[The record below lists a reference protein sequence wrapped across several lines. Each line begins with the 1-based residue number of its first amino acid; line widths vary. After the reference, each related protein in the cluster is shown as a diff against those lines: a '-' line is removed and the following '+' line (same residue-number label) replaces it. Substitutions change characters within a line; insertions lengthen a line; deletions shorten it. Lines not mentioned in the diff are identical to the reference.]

1 MTSILIVEDDND
13 INNLICNTLKAEGYQ
28 CERAFDGKEGADK
41 IEQNRYD
48 LLLLDIMLPE
58 INGYELL
65 DYVRRIG
72 DTPVIIISAMG
83 QVDERIRGLRMGAD
97 DYICKP
103 FQIGELLA
111 RVETVLRRTQR
122 MAERLEIEDVAIDP
136 KSRTV
141 TKAGEQ
147 VELTVKEFDLLY
159 ELMKNKNVALSRR
172 RLYELVWQEEYTWE
186 TRTLDSHVQRLRK
199 KLDWNEKIVT
209 VFRIWLSSGGSRMKF
224 FYKMFLGMTVILAV
238 ALGMIEYVTLSYSLE
253 HAVKREQDSAL
264 SQHQMIKYSIE
275 TVILNMKSEDVDK
288 ELTDMMSQSAKSI
301 VGDEGGMYLADDDG
315 KRIYANSCN
324 YEQKD
329 IKVKDGTLTYSIVS
343 KENTKDTGEKQS
355 SRYIHVKSSFKLND
369 NRYILITESDITP
382 VFDESKELRYR
393 CSMYYIVILAVGMM
407 VILILS
413 WMITKPLAGLTA
425 TTKKFA
431 DGDYTARSDVKTKDE
446 IGELAKAFNE
456 LAKNLESKVYELQ
469 MAAKKQEDFTAN
481 FAHELKTPMT
491 SIIGYADTL
500 YQKKMSEDEVH
511 SAAGVILNEGMRLE
525 ALSFKLL
532 ELITLDKNDF
542 RLEETRISEI
552 IADCVETAHEAARK
566 HNTEIVYSADEAWVW
581 LEYDLFKT
589 MLLNLIDNAVKSGG
603 SKVDVSGRLISHS
616 IYRIAVSDNGRGIPP
631 EDIERITEAFYM
643 VDKSRSRSEHGAGL
657 GLALVSRIA
666 KLHDTKIHYESE
678 SGKGT
683 KVYFDMKAEALDEK

>member
-1 MTSILIVEDDND
+1 
-13 INNLICNTLKAEGYQ
+13 
-28 CERAFDGKEGADK
+28 
-41 IEQNRYD
+41 
-48 LLLLDIMLPE
+48 
-58 INGYELL
+58 
-65 DYVRRIG
+65 
-72 DTPVIIISAMG
+72 
-83 QVDERIRGLRMGAD
+83 
-97 DYICKP
+97 
-103 FQIGELLA
+103 
-111 RVETVLRRTQR
+111 
-122 MAERLEIEDVAIDP
+122 
-136 KSRTV
+136 
-141 TKAGEQ
+141 
-147 VELTVKEFDLLY
+147 
-159 ELMKNKNVALSRR
+159 
-172 RLYELVWQEEYTWE
+172 
-186 TRTLDSHVQRLRK
+186 
-199 KLDWNEKIVT
+199 
-209 VFRIWLSSGGSRMKF
+209 MKF

-355 SRYIHVKSSFKLND
+355 GRYIHVKSSFKLND

-393 CSMYYIVILAVGMM
+393 CSVYYIVILAVGMM

-446 IGELAKAFNE
+446 IGELARAFNE

-511 SAAGVILNEGMRLE
+511 SAAGVILYEGM
-525 ALSFKLL
+525 
-532 ELITLDKNDF
+532 

>member
-1 MTSILIVEDDND
+1 
-13 INNLICNTLKAEGYQ
+13 
-28 CERAFDGKEGADK
+28 
-41 IEQNRYD
+41 
-48 LLLLDIMLPE
+48 
-58 INGYELL
+58 
-65 DYVRRIG
+65 
-72 DTPVIIISAMG
+72 
-83 QVDERIRGLRMGAD
+83 
-97 DYICKP
+97 
-103 FQIGELLA
+103 
-111 RVETVLRRTQR
+111 
-122 MAERLEIEDVAIDP
+122 
-136 KSRTV
+136 
-141 TKAGEQ
+141 
-147 VELTVKEFDLLY
+147 
-159 ELMKNKNVALSRR
+159 
-172 RLYELVWQEEYTWE
+172 
-186 TRTLDSHVQRLRK
+186 
-199 KLDWNEKIVT
+199 
-209 VFRIWLSSGGSRMKF
+209 MKF

-393 CSMYYIVILAVGMM
+393 CSVYYIVILAVGMM

-500 YQKKMSEDEVH
+500 YQ
-511 SAAGVILNEGMRLE
+511 N
-525 ALSFKLL
+525 
-532 ELITLDKNDF
+532 
-542 RLEETRISEI
+542 
-552 IADCVETAHEAARK
+552 CVETAHEAAKK

-603 SKVDVSGRLISHS
+603 SKVEVSGRLISHS

-683 KVYFDMKAEALDEK
+683 RVYFDMKAEALDEK

>member
-1 MTSILIVEDDND
+1 MRKNIKKFAGIVLCIGMFTGCAQTPDSSLVKPKGSKAVDAYTEADDVSGSKGEASESKNDDGSESKTTIRNLIDAPQNYKSHVEDDSAK
-13 INNLICNTLKAEGYQ
+13 LVVNTDASVEIPEVEKISAISVTAAEVTQ
-28 CERAFDGKEGADK
+28 
-41 IEQNRYD
+41 
-48 LLLLDIMLPE
+48 
-58 INGYELL
+58 ELL
-65 DYVRRIG
+65 DRI
-72 DTPVIIISAMG
+72 TNAFFSEA
-83 QVDERIRGLRMGAD
+83 
-97 DYICKP
+97 K
-103 FQIGELLA
+103 
-111 RVETVLRRTQR
+111 
-122 MAERLEIEDVAIDP
+122 
-136 KSRTV
+136 
-141 TKAGEQ
+141 
-147 VELTVKEFDLLY
+147 LY
-159 ELMKNKNVALSRR
+159 TM
-172 RLYELVWQEEYTWE
+172 
-186 TRTLDSHVQRLRK
+186 DS
-199 KLDWNEKIVT
+199 
-209 VFRIWLSSGGSRMKF
+209 
-224 FYKMFLGMTVILAV
+224 
-238 ALGMIEYVTLSYSLE
+238 
-253 HAVKREQDSAL
+253 
-264 SQHQMIKYSIE
+264 
-275 TVILNMKSEDVDK
+275 
-288 ELTDMMSQSAKSI
+288 
-301 VGDEGGMYLADDDG
+301 
-315 KRIYANSCN
+315 
-324 YEQKD
+324 
-329 IKVKDGTLTYSIVS
+329 
-343 KENTKDTGEKQS
+343 
-355 SRYIHVKSSFKLND
+355 
-369 NRYILITESDITP
+369 
-382 VFDESKELRYR
+382 
-393 CSMYYIVILAVGMM
+393 YY
-407 VILILS
+407 
-413 WMITKPLAGLTA
+413 
-425 TTKKFA
+425 
-431 DGDYTARSDVKTKDE
+431 VKTKDE
-446 IGELAKAFNE
+446 IGELARAFNE

-657 GLALVSRIA
+657 GLALALVSRIA

>member
-1 MTSILIVEDDND
+1 
-13 INNLICNTLKAEGYQ
+13 
-28 CERAFDGKEGADK
+28 
-41 IEQNRYD
+41 
-48 LLLLDIMLPE
+48 
-58 INGYELL
+58 
-65 DYVRRIG
+65 
-72 DTPVIIISAMG
+72 
-83 QVDERIRGLRMGAD
+83 
-97 DYICKP
+97 
-103 FQIGELLA
+103 
-111 RVETVLRRTQR
+111 
-122 MAERLEIEDVAIDP
+122 
-136 KSRTV
+136 
-141 TKAGEQ
+141 
-147 VELTVKEFDLLY
+147 
-159 ELMKNKNVALSRR
+159 
-172 RLYELVWQEEYTWE
+172 
-186 TRTLDSHVQRLRK
+186 
-199 KLDWNEKIVT
+199 
-209 VFRIWLSSGGSRMKF
+209 MKF

-301 VGDEGGMYLADDDG
+301 VGDEGGMYLADDG

-355 SRYIHVKSSFKLND
+355 GRYIHVKSSFKLND

-393 CSMYYIVILAVGMM
+393 CSVYYIVILAVGMM

-446 IGELAKAFNE
+446 IGELARAFNE

-683 KVYFDMKAEALDEK
+683 RVYFDMKAGALDEK